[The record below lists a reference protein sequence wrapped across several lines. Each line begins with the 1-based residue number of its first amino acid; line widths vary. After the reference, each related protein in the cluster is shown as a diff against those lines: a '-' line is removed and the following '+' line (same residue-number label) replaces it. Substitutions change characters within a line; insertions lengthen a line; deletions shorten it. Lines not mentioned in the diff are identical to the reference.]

1 MLRCSCGNYG
11 KTEQNVRYAVWGDSM
26 IKGTLV
32 ATWKMSYEGAEKG
45 AELLKNS
52 APVHKSILAAIK
64 TVEDNPEYVSV
75 GYGGLPNINGEI
87 ELDAAY
93 MDGDTLGFG
102 GIISAKD
109 IKNPIEAAYDLSR
122 YQRNCLLA
130 GAGAIEYAKEKG
142 FAFQDMHTP
151 KCRKRYE
158 EADKHIDMELLEA
171 YDGHDTVCVIG
182 RDANASMACGV
193 STSGLFLKRAGRV
206 GDSPIIGSGL
216 YADSEIGCAAATGV
230 GEDIMKGCL
239 SYAIVARMEQGID
252 VQTACETAMQRHLD
266 RLVRG
271 GHKAGSMSVIAMDA
285 HGNVGAATSDVEF
298 PFVVADD
305 EYRCHIYV
313 ASRKNGV
320 HKVFEA
326 DEKWV
331 AEYTGD

>member
-1 MLRCSCGNYG
+1 
-11 KTEQNVRYAVWGDSM
+11 M

-32 ATWKMSYEGAEKG
+32 ATWKMSYEGVEMG
-45 AELLKNS
+45 AELLRG
-52 APVHKSILAAIK
+52 AQPVHEAILTAIK
-64 TVEDNPEYVSV
+64 SVEDNPEYVSV
-75 GYGGLPNINGEI
+75 GYGGLPNINGEV

-109 IKNPIEAAYDLSR
+109 IKNPIEVAYDLSH

-130 GAGAIEYAKEKG
+130 GSGAVEYAKEKG
-142 FAFQDMHTP
+142 FVFQNMHTS
-151 KCRKRYE
+151 KSQKRYE

-193 STSGLFLKRAGRV
+193 STSGLFLKRPGRV

-239 SYAIVARMEQGID
+239 AHAIVMRMEQGMD
-252 VQTACETAMQRHLD
+252 VQTACETAMQRHMD
-266 RLVRG
+266 RFARG
-271 GHKAGSMSVIAMDA
+271 GNKASSMSVIAMDA

-298 PFVVADD
+298 PFVVADE

-313 ASRKNGV
+313 ASRNDGV
-320 HKVFEA
+320 HRVFEA
-326 DEKWV
+326 DDEWLS
-331 AEYTGD
+331 AYTGD